1 MSSSQFVHSC
11 SDSFTSIP
19 CELSHVEANQGKK
32 EPAREGESYAVVAS
46 MTY

>member
-1 MSSSQFVHSC
+1 
-11 SDSFTSIP
+11 
-19 CELSHVEANQGKK
+19 VEANQGKK